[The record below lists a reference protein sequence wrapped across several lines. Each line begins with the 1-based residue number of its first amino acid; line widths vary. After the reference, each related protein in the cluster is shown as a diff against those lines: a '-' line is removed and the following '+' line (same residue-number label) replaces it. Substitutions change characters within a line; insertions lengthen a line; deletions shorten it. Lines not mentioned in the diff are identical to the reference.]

1 MSDLYKAFKIKTMA
15 TKKQHTFAPK
25 KSDKKKNEAA
35 NSKENSAKSKQS
47 IKKKMNEFGDNDS
60 L

>member
-1 MSDLYKAFKIKTMA
+1 MA

-35 NSKENSAKSKQS
+35 SSKENSAKSKQS

>member
-1 MSDLYKAFKIKTMA
+1 MTI
-15 TKKQHTFAPK
+15 KKQHTFAPK

-35 NSKENSAKSKQS
+35 SSKTKSSNSKQT
-47 IKKKMNEFGDNDS
+47 IRKKMNEFGDNDS